1 MKKQKLYQISNCFLK
16 DKYLSIFRSNCR
28 ESKRNANCV
37 GLFLQFLR
45 EWFGQIFC
53 IIFDTVLEMLK
64 GVNVAVVGEISSTF
78 MFLAMPYK
86 LKFYISSKSDD
97 YFENLYLWNFM
108 NVMNM

>member
-1 MKKQKLYQISNCFLK
+1 
-16 DKYLSIFRSNCR
+16 
-28 ESKRNANCV
+28 
-37 GLFLQFLR
+37 
-45 EWFGQIFC
+45 
-53 IIFDTVLEMLK
+53 MLK